1 MRYAVARL
9 LAVSLV
15 LFAAPAPAQ
24 HGPGEGGMMGGGMM
38 GGGMMGGGMMGG
50 MGGDREPGH
59 EGPLLSFM
67 LNMKDQL
74 GLSLQQ
80 VQTLRDLRV
89 AFEKEAIQRG
99 AEIRV
104 AEVDLRETLA
114 QDKVDVGKTEALV
127 KRIAGLQA
135 DLRIA
140 RLRII
145 EKGKGVL
152 TPEQLAKFR
161 EAGHQMSRG
170 GMGGRGMM
178 GGPGGMGGGQ
188 MGPGMMGPGGP
199 GGMGGRPG
207 QQ

>member
-1 MRYAVARL
+1 MRHAVACL
-9 LAVSLV
+9 LLGALALSP
-15 LFAAPAPAQ
+15 APAPAQ
-24 HGPGEGGMMGGGMM
+24 HGPGEAGMM

-50 MGGDREPGH
+50 MGGGREPGH
-59 EGPLLSFM
+59 EGPLISLM
-67 LNMKDQL
+67 LDMKDQL

-80 VQTLRDLRV
+80 VKTLRDLRA

-99 AEIRV
+99 AEIRL
-104 AEVDLRETLA
+104 AEVELREALA

-161 EAGHQMSRG
+161 EAGHQMTRG

-188 MGPGMMGPGGP
+188 MGPGMMAPGGP

>member
-104 AEVDLRETLA
+104 AEVELREALA
-114 QDKVDVGKTEALV
+114 QERVDMARAETLIRK
-127 KRIAGLQA
+127 IAGLRA
-135 DLRIA
+135 ELRLA
-140 RLRII
+140 RVRTL

-152 TPEQLAKFR
+152 TPEQLEKFR
-161 EAGHQMSRG
+161 EAGHQMARG
-170 GMGGRGMM
+170 GM
-178 GGPGGMGGGQ
+178 GGPGGMGGGR

-207 QQ
+207 PQ

>member
-1 MRYAVARL
+1 MRYVVARL
-9 LAVSLV
+9 LLV
-15 LFAAPAPAQ
+15 TLALSAAPAQAQ
-24 HGPGEGGMMGGGMM
+24 QAPGEM
-38 GGGMMGGGMMGG
+38 GMMGGGMMGG

-89 AFEKEAIQRG
+89 AFEKETIQRG

-104 AEVDLRETLA
+104 AEVDLREALA
-114 QDKVDVGKTEALV
+114 QERVDLARAETLIRK
-127 KRIAGLQA
+127 IAGLRA
-135 DLRIA
+135 ELRLA
-140 RLRII
+140 RVRTL

-152 TPEQLAKFR
+152 TPEQLEKFR
-161 EAGHQMSRG
+161 EAGHQMARG
-170 GMGGRGMM
+170 GMGG
-178 GGPGGMGGGQ
+178 PGAMGGGR

>member
-1 MRYAVARL
+1 MRYVVARL
-9 LAVSLV
+9 LLV
-15 LFAAPAPAQ
+15 TLALSAAPAPAQ
-24 HGPGEGGMMGGGMM
+24 QAPGEM
-38 GGGMMGGGMMGG
+38 GMMGGGMMGG
-50 MGGDREPGH
+50 MGGDRGLGH
-59 EGPLLSFM
+59 EGPLLSLM
-67 LNMKDQL
+67 LDMKEQL

-80 VQTLRDLRV
+80 VKSLRDLRG

-114 QDKVDVGKTEALV
+114 QDKVDLSKTEGLV

>member
-1 MRYAVARL
+1 MRYAVAGFVVVT
-9 LAVSLV
+9 LALS
-15 LFAAPAPAQ
+15 AAPASAHQ
-24 HGPGEGGMMGGGMM
+24 GPGGMGMMGGGMM
-38 GGGMMGGGMMGG
+38 RG
-50 MGGDREPGH
+50 MGGERGFGH
-59 EGPLLSFM
+59 EGPLLSLM
-67 LNMKDQL
+67 LDMKEQL
-74 GLSLQQ
+74 GLNLQQ
-80 VQTLRDLRV
+80 VKTLRDFRT

-99 AEIRV
+99 AEIRL
-104 AEVDLRETLA
+104 AELELRETLT
-114 QDKVDVGKTEALV
+114 QDQVDLARAEALI
-127 KRIAGLQA
+127 KRIAGLRG

-140 RLRII
+140 RLRTL

-161 EAGHQMSRG
+161 EAGHEMARG

-207 QQ
+207 QY

>member
-1 MRYAVARL
+1 MWRMVAPL
-9 LAVSLV
+9 LLV
-15 LFAAPAPAQ
+15 ALALSAAPAPAHQ
-24 HGPGEGGMMGGGMM
+24 GSGEMGMMGGR
-38 GGGMMGGGMMGG
+38 MMGGGMMGG

-104 AEVDLRETLA
+104 AEVELREALA
-114 QDKVDVGKTEALV
+114 QERVDLARAETLIRK
-127 KRIAGLQA
+127 IAGLRA
-135 DLRIA
+135 ELRLA
-140 RLRII
+140 RVRTL

-152 TPEQLAKFR
+152 TPEQLEKFR
-161 EAGHQMSRG
+161 EAGHQMARG
-170 GMGGRGMM
+170 GM
-178 GGPGGMGGGQ
+178 GGPGGMGGGR

>member
-1 MRYAVARL
+1 MRHAVARL
-9 LAVSLV
+9 LLV
-15 LFAAPAPAQ
+15 ALALLAAPAPAHQ
-24 HGPGEGGMMGGGMM
+24 GPGEGGMMGGGMM
-38 GGGMMGGGMMGG
+38 GEGMMGG

-89 AFEKEAIQRG
+89 AFEKGTIQRG

-104 AEVDLRETLA
+104 AEVDLREALA
-114 QDKVDVGKTEALV
+114 QERVDLARAETLIRK
-127 KRIAGLQA
+127 IAGLRA
-135 DLRIA
+135 ELRLA
-140 RLRII
+140 RVRTL

-152 TPEQLAKFR
+152 TPGQLEKFR
-161 EAGHQMSRG
+161 EAGHEMTRG

-178 GGPGGMGGGQ
+178 GGPGGMGSGQ

>member
-1 MRYAVARL
+1 MRHAVARL
-9 LAVSLV
+9 LLV
-15 LFAAPAPAQ
+15 ALALLAAPAPAHQ
-24 HGPGEGGMMGGGMM
+24 GPGEGGMMGGGR
-38 GGGMMGGGMMGG
+38 MGGGMMGG

-89 AFEKEAIQRG
+89 AFEKETIQRG

-104 AEVDLRETLA
+104 AEVDLREALA
-114 QDKVDVGKTEALV
+114 QERVDLARAETLIRK
-127 KRIAGLQA
+127 IAGLRA
-135 DLRIA
+135 ELRLA
-140 RLRII
+140 RVRTL

-152 TPEQLAKFR
+152 TPGQLEKFR
-161 EAGHQMSRG
+161 EAGHEMTRG
-170 GMGGRGMM
+170 GMGS
-178 GGPGGMGGGQ
+178 GQ

-199 GGMGGRPG
+199 GGKGGRQG
-207 QQ
+207 QH

>member
-1 MRYAVARL
+1 MRHAVARL
-9 LAVSLV
+9 LLV
-15 LFAAPAPAQ
+15 ALALLAAPAPAHQ
-24 HGPGEGGMMGGGMM
+24 GPGE
-38 GGGMMGGGMMGG
+38 GGMMGGGMMGG

-89 AFEKEAIQRG
+89 AFEKETIQRG

-104 AEVDLRETLA
+104 AEVDLREALA
-114 QDKVDVGKTEALV
+114 QERVDLARAETLIRK
-127 KRIAGLQA
+127 IAGLRA
-135 DLRIA
+135 ELRLA
-140 RLRII
+140 RVRTL

-152 TPEQLAKFR
+152 TPGQLEKFR
-161 EAGHQMSRG
+161 EAGHEMTRG
-170 GMGGRGMM
+170 GMGGGR
-178 GGPGGMGGGQ
+178 

-207 QQ
+207 QH

>member
-1 MRYAVARL
+1 MRYAVACFL
-9 LAVSLV
+9 VMTLALSM
-15 LFAAPAPAQ
+15 APALAHQ
-24 HGPGEGGMMGGGMM
+24 GPGGMGMMGGGMM
-38 GGGMMGGGMMGG
+38 HGMRGERGF
-50 MGGDREPGH
+50 GH
-59 EGPLLSFM
+59 EGPLLSLM
-67 LNMKDQL
+67 LDMKEPL

-80 VQTLRDLRV
+80 VKTLRDLRT

-99 AEIRV
+99 AEIRL
-104 AEVDLRETLA
+104 AELELREALA
-114 QDKVDVGKTEALV
+114 QDNVDLGKTEALV
-127 KRIAGLQA
+127 KRIAGLRA

-140 RLRII
+140 RLRTI

-161 EAGHQMSRG
+161 EAGHKMTRG

-199 GGMGGRPG
+199 GGMGGRHG
-207 QQ
+207 QY

>member
-1 MRYAVARL
+1 MRHAVAPL
-9 LAVSLV
+9 LLV
-15 LFAAPAPAQ
+15 ALALLAAPAPAHQ
-24 HGPGEGGMMGGGMM
+24 GPGEGGMM

-89 AFEKEAIQRG
+89 AFEKETIQRG

-104 AEVDLRETLA
+104 AEVDLREALA
-114 QDKVDVGKTEALV
+114 QERVDLARAETLIRK
-127 KRIAGLQA
+127 IAGLRA
-135 DLRIA
+135 ELRLA
-140 RLRII
+140 RVRTL

-152 TPEQLAKFR
+152 TPEQLEKFR
-161 EAGHQMSRG
+161 EAGHQMARG
-170 GMGGRGMM
+170 GMGG
-178 GGPGGMGGGQ
+178 PGAMGGGR

>member
-1 MRYAVARL
+1 MRHAVARL
-9 LAVSLV
+9 LLV
-15 LFAAPAPAQ
+15 ALALLAAPAPAHQ
-24 HGPGEGGMMGGGMM
+24 GPGE
-38 GGGMMGGGMMGG
+38 GGMMGGGMMGG

-89 AFEKEAIQRG
+89 AFEKETIQRG

-104 AEVDLRETLA
+104 AEVDLREALA
-114 QDKVDVGKTEALV
+114 QERVDLARAETLIRK
-127 KRIAGLQA
+127 IAGLRA
-135 DLRIA
+135 ELRLA
-140 RLRII
+140 RVRTL

-152 TPEQLAKFR
+152 TPGQLEKFR
-161 EAGHQMSRG
+161 EAGHEMTRG
-170 GMGGRGMM
+170 GMGS
-178 GGPGGMGGGQ
+178 GQ

-199 GGMGGRPG
+199 GGKGGRQG
-207 QQ
+207 QH